1 MCFSSVAVVTSESR
15 DSISFT
21 EVQSANIV
29 VGTSCAGTGLDKSGV
44 GHIIVVGLPFSI
56 EQLLQW
62 AGRCRINGNITVL
75 IPSFHLQ
82 LGGELAEILR
92 TNITDQQKVQ
102 RMVSVVDGS
111 LLHETLEIRAPC
123 DNFKVLRNRLD
134 KIVINLGKVA
144 RVSAACCMLCSVTR
158 KARVHHAAGCPSVFN
173 ICFKCLGRHS
183 GKGCSEKFFNV
194 AKRFCFKC
202 WMPLFDIWGVSFH
215 SKVRED
221 LVICKHNARD
231 FLKPLSA
238 CFFHRRDIVQMECS
252 SSDRSQYQSWLF
264 NHSGEVVS
272 GSGQIPNV
280 LLLLEAAFA
289 QMKDVLG

>member
-1 MCFSSVAVVTSESR
+1 MTSETR
-15 DSISFT
+15 DSISFA
-21 EVQSANIV
+21 EVQSAQIV
-29 VGTSCAGTGLDKSGV
+29 VGTSCVGTGFDKSGV
-44 GHIIVVGLPFSI
+44 GHLIVVGLPYSI

-62 AGRCRINGNITVL
+62 AGRCRLNGNITVL
-75 IPSFHLQ
+75 VPSFHLR
-82 LGGELAEILR
+82 GAGELAQILL
-92 TNITDQQKVQ
+92 TSATHQQKYE

-123 DNFKVLRNRLD
+123 DNFKDLRNRLD
-134 KIVINLGKVA
+134 NIVINLAKVS
-144 RVSAACCMLCSVTR
+144 RIAADCCMLCSVIR
-158 KARVHHAAGCPSVFN
+158 KARVHHAGGCPSVFN
-173 ICFKCLGRHS
+173 TCFKCLGRHS
-183 GKGCSEKFFNV
+183 GKGCSEKFFDV
-194 AKRFCFKC
+194 AKRFCFRC

-215 SKVRED
+215 SKIKED
-221 LVICKHNARD
+221 LVTCKHNARD

-252 SSDRSQYQSWLF
+252 SIDRSQYQSWLF
-264 NHSGEVVS
+264 NHSGEAAS